1 MSYSSELRVAV
12 QLLTSDL
19 NAPNTERSILRDL
32 LSKKGGY
39 YRKTVNRESVMFPVY
54 SNVSFAPLT
63 LDRRGVSCGVE
74 FDAPPGNG
82 ARSPRAAERAAY
94 WEHKKKLMQ
103 GSLVALLWKSAGE
116 VQVYLGIVT
125 TSSKDLVASVRN
137 NANPLRVRI
146 SISFFDPQVETR
158 ILDDIKRSSRSHGGH
173 DTRILTECPI
183 MYESIRPFLEALR
196 VEPTT
201 VPFDRYLSHTLTGRL
216 EDVELSPPV
225 YSTLP
230 NFTFDIGCLFRP
242 GSGVTSLKLCTTD
255 RQSIAA
261 ARAAM
266 KAPFAEDPSL
276 CSSQLDPSQAD
287 AIIDALTS
295 EVSLTQ
301 G

>member
-1 MSYSSELRVAV
+1 M

-19 NAPNTERSILRDL
+19 ADTSSKRTALDEL
-32 LSKKGGY
+32 LKNKGGY
-39 YRKTVNRESVMFPVY
+39 YRKNINRESVMFPIY

-74 FDAPPGNG
+74 FDAPPGKG
-82 ARSPRAAERAAY
+82 ARSAKAADRAAY

-103 GSLVALLWKSAGE
+103 GSLVALLWRSAGE

-125 TSSKDLVASVRN
+125 SSTKDLVASVRN
-137 NANPLRVRI
+137 NTNPLRVRI
-146 SISFFDPQVETR
+146 SISFFDPWVETR
-158 ILDDIKRSSRSHGGH
+158 ILQEVKHTGGSRRGH

-196 VEPTT
+196 IEPTT
-201 VPFDRYLSHTLTGRL
+201 VPFDRYLAHTLTGRL
-216 EDVELSPPV
+216 HDVELSPPA

-242 GSGVTSLKLCTTD
+242 GSGVTSLKLRTTD

-261 ARAAM
+261 ARAAL
-266 KAPFAEDPSL
+266 KAPFIEDPSL
-276 CSSQLDPSQAD
+276 CSSRLDPSQAD
-287 AIIDALTS
+287 AIVDALTS